1 MKKKIVM
8 VTAIVLLIGL
18 LFSMASLV
26 SAGFVE
32 EIFKESCEIM
42 RGSSG
47 SGGCTPHYEECPK
60 CYVKLS
66 VTWECIPGCNQNHQD
81 MEELGQCNCWPPKSP

>member
-8 VTAIVLLIGL
+8 VTVIVLLIGL
-18 LFSMASLV
+18 LFSTSSLV

-47 SGGCTPHYEECPK
+47 SGGCIPHYTECEG
-60 CYVKLS
+60 CHVKLS
-66 VTWECIPGCNQNHQD
+66 VVWECIPGCNQNHVNK
-81 MEELGQCNCWPPKSP
+81 EELGQCLCPKE